1 LLDAIATATKEYQL
15 SKNKDWKELNLK
27 EQLDQLKALQ
37 QQLSGNPDE
46 EEPGLLHETEYYYKQ
61 AHWLTSRFPDGVYTD
76 VEGLCKVVNQ
86 KEIETKDWSLSPG
99 RYVGVDTATDD
110 DFDYE
115 ERLAE
120 IHIELEGLNEEAKNL
135 ATTIQENYKSI
146 L

>member
-1 LLDAIATATKEYQL
+1 
-15 SKNKDWKELNLK
+15 LNVQT
-27 EQLDQLKALQ
+27 EHVPSRKALQ

-46 EEPGLLHETEYYYKQ
+46 EEPGLLHETEYFYKQ
-61 AHWLTSRFPDGVYTD
+61 AHWLTSRFSNGVYSD
-76 VEGLCKVVNQ
+76 VEGLCKVVTQ
-86 KEIETKDWSLSPG
+86 KEIEAKDWSLSPG

-135 ATTIQENYKSI
+135 VTTIQENYKSI